1 MEMAVSTVLGQK
13 VDISKMKLGAGTY
26 DGKANFNIVVP
37 LTVKVGNKF
46 VELTEPQ
53 RLQVLALLGQ
63 HLNQDAM
70 AASNFIISD
79 TPIEG
84 RNRTGMLYYQGNYSQ
99 EQIQQLHNELG
110 LDFNVKNVPGG
121 FVAEFLTFDNKAPDM
136 KLIESG
142 FEKVFGDQ
150 AEMLYND
157 DVYWSG
163 DYLEKT
169 DYRKIING
177 LKKSI
182 STGILEDNR
191 SSTFNLDYL
200 NSLIKTIQSISKS
213 RDESYKTILES
224 NKVVKLLESLVDKK
238 KDGGLIKRR
247 IVIPKFNFG
256 GLIDVNNL

>member
-1 MEMAVSTVLGQK
+1 
-13 VDISKMKLGAGTY
+13 
-26 DGKANFNIVVP
+26 
-37 LTVKVGNKF
+37 
-46 VELTEPQ
+46 
-53 RLQVLALLGQ
+53 
-63 HLNQDAM
+63 
-70 AASNFIISD
+70 
-79 TPIEG
+79 
-84 RNRTGMLYYQGNYSQ
+84 
-99 EQIQQLHNELG
+99 
-110 LDFNVKNVPGG
+110 
-121 FVAEFLTFDNKAPDM
+121 VAEFLTFDNKAPEGS
-136 KLIESG
+136 LIKSG

-150 AEMLYND
+150 AEMVYNKN
-157 DVYWSG
+157 VYWSG

-177 LKKSI
+177 LQRSI
-182 STGILEDNR
+182 STGILKDNR

-200 NSLIKTIQSISKS
+200 NSLIKTIQAVSKS